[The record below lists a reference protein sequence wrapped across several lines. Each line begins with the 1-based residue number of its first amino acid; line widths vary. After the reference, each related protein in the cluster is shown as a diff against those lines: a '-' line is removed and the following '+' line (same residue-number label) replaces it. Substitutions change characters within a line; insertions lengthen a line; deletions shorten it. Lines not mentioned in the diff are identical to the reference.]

1 MTTCALRYAGRL
13 AALPG
18 TECGKTRGV
27 TIDLAGKQA
36 FVTGGSGDIGR
47 AICCKLASC
56 GAEVSF
62 SYFSDHEGAERTAQA
77 LAALQ
82 ARAPRVL
89 RVNFGDAP
97 SSARFME
104 QARAQLESVDLLV
117 SNAASGVFRSA
128 TDLSDRHFQWTMD
141 VNARSLLSLAQGFTA
156 ERDGAA
162 PLLSRGGAIVALS
175 SLGAIRAIP
184 QYMALGASKAALE
197 SIARHLALELGP
209 RGIRVN
215 VVSPGLVPTRALAHF
230 PNRAHLLEVAGS
242 RTPLARLAT
251 PEDVAGVVAFL
262 CSDDAAMIH
271 GQTIHVDGGYS
282 IVG

>member
-1 MTTCALRYAGRL
+1 MAKQGR
-13 AALPG
+13 
-18 TECGKTRGV
+18 V

-62 SYFSDHEGAERTAQA
+62 SYFSDHEGAEQTARA
-77 LAALQ
+77 LAGLQ

-89 RVNFGDAP
+89 RVNFGDAR
-97 SSARFME
+97 SSARFLD
-104 QARAQLESVDLLV
+104 QARAQLEPVDVLV
-117 SNAASGVFRSA
+117 SNAASGVFRPA
-128 TDLSDRHFQWTMD
+128 TDLSDRHFQWAMD
-141 VNARSLLSLAQGFTA
+141 VNARSLLSLVQGFTA
-156 ERDGAA
+156 ARDGAP
-162 PLLSRGGAIVALS
+162 PLVSRGSAIVALS

-184 QYMALGASKAALE
+184 QYTALGASKAALE
-197 SIARHLALELGP
+197 AIARHLALELGP
-209 RGIRVN
+209 RGIRIN
-215 VVSPGLVPTRALAHF
+215 VVSPGLVETRALAHF

-251 PEDVAGVVAFL
+251 PGDVAGVVAFL
-262 CSDDAAMIH
+262 CSEGAAMIH